1 LFEKHNIVIVYGP
14 KRSGKSIFVQFFLDI
29 LKREAKYITAINII
43 MELYG
48 RDFEE
53 KKDYLDELY
62 KYNFLGIDDIDKVKL
77 TGWKE
82 EMMFYLIDKRISN
95 LKKTIISCSVVPER
109 LHLILGNN
117 IADKLLSEAY
127 VIKLNEN
134 EYTNEK

>member
-1 LFEKHNIVIVYGP
+1 VLVYGP

-48 RDFEE
+48 RNFEE

-62 KYNFLGIDDIDKVKL
+62 KYDFLGIDDIDKFKL

-95 LKKTIISCSVVPER
+95 LKKTIISCSTVPER

-127 VIKLNEN
+127 VVKLNEN
-134 EYTNEK
+134 EYTNEE

>member
-1 LFEKHNIVIVYGP
+1 LFEKHNIVLVYGP

-48 RDFEE
+48 RNFEE

-62 KYNFLGIDDIDKVKL
+62 KYDFLGIDDIDKFKL

-95 LKKTIISCSVVPER
+95 LKKTIISCSTVPER

-127 VIKLNEN
+127 VVKLNEN
-134 EYTNEK
+134 EYTNEE